1 VSLPEFSERIIEESR
16 SRNVSVLLFTPELL
30 SLWNENV
37 WLASKEKFVKD
48 FAKTWAKVMRLDRFD
63 LN

>member
-1 VSLPEFSERIIEESR
+1 MSLPEFSERIIEESR